1 MAQRAATPRVSVLLP
16 VRDAAPWLGT
26 SLASLARQTLADHEV
41 IAIDDGST
49 DGSGEIL
56 DRASR
61 RDPRLVVRHTPA
73 RGLPAALGIAL
84 SLARA
89 PWVARHDADDI
100 SHGTRFSRQLE
111 WLEAHPDVDVLGTS
125 IRLFPASTTG
135 IGMRR
140 WAAWHNSLVTHDAMR
155 RELLIDSPLAH
166 GTMMARRAV
175 LEAAGG
181 WHERGWAEDLDL
193 WLRLFD
199 HGARFAKLEA
209 TLYGW
214 RQHRGSATRTDPR
227 YSRARFLSLKSA
239 ALDAG
244 LLRGG
249 RRATL
254 IGVGNSLSRWYE
266 TLGTRV
272 ERRVEMRRP
281 HTEMVTTLCP
291 PLVLAVVAPV
301 ARERWRSALT
311 LRGLREMSDFV
322 FVA

>member
-1 MAQRAATPRVSVLLP
+1 MAHRASPPRVSVLLP
-16 VRDAAPWLGT
+16 VRDAAPWLA
-26 SLASLARQTLADHEV
+26 SALASLARQTLADHEV

-49 DGSGEIL
+49 DGSAEIL
-56 DRASR
+56 DRAAR
-61 RDPRLVVRHTPA
+61 RDSRLVVRHTPA
-73 RGLPAALGIAL
+73 RGLPAALGLAL
-84 SLARA
+84 SLVRA
-89 PWVARHDADDI
+89 PWVARQDADDL
-100 SHGTRFSRQLE
+100 SHRTRLARQLE
-111 WLEAHPDVDVLGTS
+111 WLEAHPGVDVLGTRV
-125 IRLFPASTTG
+125 RLFPASATG
-135 IGMRR
+135 LGMRR
-140 WAAWHNSLVTHDAMR
+140 WAAWHNALLTHEAMR

-193 WLRLFD
+193 WLRLFSR
-199 HGARFAKLEA
+199 GARFAKLGA

-214 RQHRGSATRTDPR
+214 RQHRASATRTDPR
-227 YSRARFLSLKSA
+227 YSQERFLSLKSA

-254 IGVGNSLSRWYE
+254 IGVGNSLSRWHE
-266 TLGTRV
+266 TLGERV

-281 HTEMVTTLCP
+281 SAAAVPSWRP

-311 LRGLREMSDFV
+311 GRGLRELSDFI